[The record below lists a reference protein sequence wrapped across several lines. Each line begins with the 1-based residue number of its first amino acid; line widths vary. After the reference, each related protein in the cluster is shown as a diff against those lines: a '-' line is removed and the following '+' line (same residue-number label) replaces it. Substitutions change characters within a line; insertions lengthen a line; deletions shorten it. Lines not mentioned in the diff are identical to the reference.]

1 MVIERPASG
10 IGKEAVLYHSAIMLY
25 AQSWSRDG
33 RWLVLAEASGSFYLL
48 PVSTEALGGERKPIP
63 FAESPAGSRHP
74 SVSADGLWLLYSSE
88 W

>member
-1 MVIERPASG
+1 VIERPASG
-10 IGKEAVLYHSAIMLY
+10 IGKETVLYHSCQHALH
-25 AQSWSRDG
+25 AELVA